1 MHAFADCSDGLLFA
15 ATYVLMKS
23 AANAANV
30 GTSLVGTDGGARI
43 AFRSFRSY
51 SSHAAFDEMGE
62 HLRTRSTRPS
72 VCWNRKSTY
81 HLFRILRT
89 AMVTSPC
96 PVRGL
101 AAPSVAARIGKSRD
115 GDRRRWRRRSCR
127 ARPSRRWPC

>member
-1 MHAFADCSDGLLFA
+1 MHSFDDCSDGLLLA
-15 ATYVLMKS
+15 ATYVLMNS

-30 GTSLVGTDGGARI
+30 GTSLVGTGGGAI
-43 AFRSFRSY
+43 ICVLSWRSN
-51 SSHAAFDEMGE
+51 SSAPAFDATGE

-81 HLFRILRT
+81 HLLRIRRT

-101 AAPSVAARIGKSRD
+101 AGRIVAVRTRESRGD
-115 GDRRRWRRRSCR
+115 DRRTSHRE
-127 ARPSRRWPC
+127 